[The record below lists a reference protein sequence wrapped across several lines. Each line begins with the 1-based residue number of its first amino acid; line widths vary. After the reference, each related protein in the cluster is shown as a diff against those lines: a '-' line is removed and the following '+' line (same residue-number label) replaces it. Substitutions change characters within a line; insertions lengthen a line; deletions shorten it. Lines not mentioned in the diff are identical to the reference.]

1 MAPEQVR
8 GERADQRSDI
18 FSTGVVLYELFGGRK
33 AFEGDSFGATLYKI
47 LQEVPEPLHNIDS
60 NLPAE
65 LVAVVER
72 SLEKSRE
79 TRYQHMSEMLA
90 ELVAYRQQLMLIN
103 SPSFGR
109 PGTGVTRIPSDAP
122 TMASVPVTPPP
133 GVGSG
138 AGRSP
143 ASETGQP
150 VAPAA
155 SPTSRRA
162 LVLAS
167 GVAGAVLLV
176 VLGVWSITRDD
187 TPPPQPPPTNAAAS
201 ATETQQAVERD
212 LEKASK
218 ALQEG
223 DEAAAQ
229 RHADAVLALS
239 PGHAEAIRLRDLAR
253 QAGETVNRS
262 LANAREL
269 FGAGR
274 YDEASRAAGEA
285 LAVDP
290 GNAEA
295 KRLMSEG
302 AARSQGKGV
311 QEARTRTARAK
322 NAAVAAGAASLAA
335 APYRAA
341 LSAEREAAS
350 LFKRGQL
357 AEAMSKFW
365 EASGLFR
372 SAEVAAQ
379 TEAAVR
385 AERARVAEAGRKP
398 AEPTSGDAGSP
409 AGTKPA
415 PQTPLPPPPI
425 PTTTGL
431 PLPAAP
437 PVAVPAPPA
446 APPKQPAAETTP
458 PPQISPASAIQE
470 ILDRYTAALEGRSME
485 SLKRV
490 WPGLDTAQESAIRRD
505 FQNARRIEVEIVDPQ
520 ITVNGTR
527 ATVTF
532 IRRYQV
538 HTVDGQQLRS
548 PDSRTTMTLQ
558 RVGTA
563 WTIDRITFDGAR

>member
-1 MAPEQVR
+1 
-8 GERADQRSDI
+8 
-18 FSTGVVLYELFGGRK
+18 
-33 AFEGDSFGATLYKI
+33 
-47 LQEVPEPLHNIDS
+47 
-60 NLPAE
+60 
-65 LVAVVER
+65 
-72 SLEKSRE
+72 
-79 TRYQHMSEMLA
+79 
-90 ELVAYRQQLMLIN
+90 
-103 SPSFGR
+103 
-109 PGTGVTRIPSDAP
+109 
-122 TMASVPVTPPP
+122 
-133 GVGSG
+133 
-138 AGRSP
+138 
-143 ASETGQP
+143 
-150 VAPAA
+150 
-155 SPTSRRA
+155 
-162 LVLAS
+162 
-167 GVAGAVLLV
+167 VLLV
-176 VLGVWSITRDD
+176 VLGVWSITRDE
-187 TPPPQPPPTNAAAS
+187 TPPPQPAPTNAAGS
-201 ATETQQAVERD
+201 ATETQQAIERD

-229 RHADAVLALS
+229 RHADAVLAIS

-274 YDEASRAAGEA
+274 YDEASRAAGEV

-322 NAAVAAGAASLAA
+322 NGAVAAGAASLAA

-398 AEPTSGDAGSP
+398 AEPTSGEAGSP

-415 PQTPLPPPPI
+415 PQTPVPPTPI

-446 APPKQPAAETTP
+446 APPKQPAAETAP
-458 PPQISPASAIQE
+458 PPQVSPTSAIQE

-490 WPGLDTAQESAIRRD
+490 WPGLDNAQESAIRRD